1 MGNLAVVPATEGV
14 YVLPGDIAA
23 AGGHSCLPYF
33 LRKEKGMSRRLTVLL
48 AAAAMSVAMLA
59 MAGLAWAQQ
68 QEQPGEDTTTA
79 TEDTTTAEQAATSDP
94 VVPSANRNDPKIK
107 PISPNPG
114 SETFDRTPT
123 IKAKVTDKDNNDND
137 NNDNKLSKRDIK
149 LYLDGDQER
158 DFSYRRSRG
167 LLEFTPENN
176 LSFGKHTV
184 KVVVKAGQGEK
195 AQEKWS
201 FRVEER

>member
-1 MGNLAVVPATEGV
+1 M
-14 YVLPGDIAA
+14 
-23 AGGHSCLPYF
+23 S
-33 LRKEKGMSRRLTVLL
+33 SRRVLVLL
-48 AAAAMSVAMLA
+48 AATAMAAAMLA
-59 MAGLAWAQQ
+59 MAGMAWAQEEQ
-68 QEQPGEDTTTA
+68 TAPTTQEEESDGDLGTT
-79 TEDTTTAEQAATSDP
+79 
-94 VVPSANRNDPKIK
+94 ANRNDPKIK

-158 DFSYRRSRG
+158 DFNYRRSRG

>member
-1 MGNLAVVPATEGV
+1 M
-14 YVLPGDIAA
+14 
-23 AGGHSCLPYF
+23 S
-33 LRKEKGMSRRLTVLL
+33 SRRVLVLL
-48 AAAAMSVAMLA
+48 AATAMAAAMLA
-59 MAGLAWAQQ
+59 MAGMAWAQEEQ
-68 QEQPGEDTTTA
+68 TAQTSQEEQTAQTTQEEVEVPDGDLGTTA
-79 TEDTTTAEQAATSDP
+79 
-94 VVPSANRNDPKIK
+94 NRDDPKIK

-123 IKAKVTDKDNNDND
+123 IKAKVTDKDNNDDD
-137 NNDNKLSKRDIK
+137 NNDNKLTKRDIK

-195 AQEKWS
+195 AKEKWS